1 MLQGFFVFVLSV
13 RLRLRLFL
21 TFRGRPLLLFPT
33 GFFLSFPCLVLPSF
47 LYACLSGSQKCAW
60 RRFLRKGESFF
71 IGAFKQAKTYENQSG
86 REAYFR
92 MLCLVGF
99 SEKNIKKP
107 EHLPRLVKISIIDFI
122 SLRCLCLDED
132 SQSCNEALCSLFFP
146 LPGE

>member
-1 MLQGFFVFVLSV
+1 MLQGFFVSVLSV

-60 RRFLRKGESFF
+60 SRFLPFF
-71 IGAFKQAKTYENQSG
+71 IGIFGCSQNARKSLWESG
-86 REAYFR
+86 YFS

-107 EHLPRLVKISIIDFI
+107 EYLPRLVKISIRDFI

-132 SQSCNEALCSLFFP
+132 SQSCNEALYSLFFP

>member
-1 MLQGFFVFVLSV
+1 MYPYCPCVCACVCFRSFAAGRF
-13 RLRLRLFL
+13 LFL
-21 TFRGRPLLLFPT
+21 LPDSSFLLFPLAFLC
-33 GFFLSFPCLVLPSF
+33 FFTALPD
-47 LYACLSGSQKCAW
+47 GSQKCAW
-60 RRFLRKGESFF
+60 RRFLRKGESSF

-107 EHLPRLVKISIIDFI
+107 EYLPRLVKISIRDFI
-122 SLRCLCLDED
+122 SLHCLCLDED

>member
-1 MLQGFFVFVLSV
+1 MCPYCPCVCACV
-13 RLRLRLFL
+13 RFR
-21 TFRGRPLLLFPT
+21 TFRGRQLPPSAD
-33 GFFLSFPCLVLPSF
+33 GFFLSFLFPLCFPLL
-47 LYACLSGSQKCAW
+47 LYRSPGRLSEMRLETFSPK
-60 RRFLRKGESFF
+60 KESHSLSEHSNRL
-71 IGAFKQAKTYENQSG
+71 KTYENQPG
-86 REAYFR
+86 RGTYFR

-107 EHLPRLVKISIIDFI
+107 EYLPRLVKKSIRDFI

>member
-1 MLQGFFVFVLSV
+1 MSVLSLRPFPLFRSRPFPLSAAGFFSSFS
-13 RLRLRLFL
+13 
-21 TFRGRPLLLFPT
+21 PLLSFVPLPLTRTALRNAPGDVFSEKESHS
-33 GFFLSFPCLVLPSF
+33 LSEHSNRL
-47 LYACLSGSQKCAW
+47 
-60 RRFLRKGESFF
+60 
-71 IGAFKQAKTYENQSG
+71 KTYENQPG
-86 REAYFR
+86 RGAYFR

-107 EHLPRLVKISIIDFI
+107 EYLPRLVKISIRDFI

>member
-1 MLQGFFVFVLSV
+1 MLQGFFVSV
-13 RLRLRLFL
+13 RLRLC
-21 TFRGRPLLLFPT
+21 LFPLFRSRPFPLSAA
-33 GFFLSFPCLVLPSF
+33 GFFFSSFPLAFLCFFTALPD
-47 LYACLSGSQKCAW
+47 GSQKCAW

-86 REAYFR
+86 RGAYFR

-107 EHLPRLVKISIIDFI
+107 EYLPRLVKISIRDFI